1 MAQRNADIRGD
12 DELLEDVGPLT
23 EEEMRELENMV
34 LVDEDEVLEGGEAAP
49 DAARHEV
56 PASDN
61 ERPAPDVSQEA
72 TSEQGLRGPNI
83 TTRSEEQR
91 GRDPAV
97 QEQDI
102 VRDTEM
108 SDAHN
113 LQDEERTQAGRESSK
128 ITTSS
133 AAARITVDRP
143 RKRAT
148 VPGVQGGQMS
158 PIFKPPPQ
166 GPVNKADR
174 TPSMVGPETSQCSVS
189 EDADAQRVANWR
201 ARGLAP
207 LPVTSDEME
216 DIEYLRRCN
225 MEFALLSNNKYMP
238 PGMRVNDTMRLFVAR
253 NYGWL
258 CSNNLMQ
265 RTVTAEVLLLKK
277 ELKAG
282 YSRNSHAETSKCIH
296 T

>member
-1 MAQRNADIRGD
+1 MKIKI
-12 DELLEDVGPLT
+12 LE
-23 EEEMRELENMV
+23 E
-34 LVDEDEVLEGGEAAP
+34 GEAAP

-61 ERPAPDVSQEA
+61 ERSAPDVSQEV
-72 TSEQGLRGPNI
+72 TFEQGLMGPNI

-91 GRDPAV
+91 VRDPAV

-108 SDAHN
+108 SDPHN

-133 AAARITVDRP
+133 ATARITIYRP

-166 GPVNKADR
+166 GPVNMARR
-174 TPSMVGPETSQCSVS
+174 TRLWWGQRHRNAACLKTQMRREWQPGRREDWPRYHLRQTRWRTLSTSGSAIWSLHCS
-189 EDADAQRVANWR
+189 AIINFCH
-201 ARGLAP
+201 RGC
-207 LPVTSDEME
+207 V
-216 DIEYLRRCN
+216 
-225 MEFALLSNNKYMP
+225 
-238 PGMRVNDTMRLFVAR
+238 
-253 NYGWL
+253 
-258 CSNNLMQ
+258 
-265 RTVTAEVLLLKK
+265 
-277 ELKAG
+277 
-282 YSRNSHAETSKCIH
+282 
-296 T
+296 